1 MKRKDFD
8 NNEVKPYVVL
18 CSEICKY
25 VVFVPFNLR
34 RRKMPIVPF
43 NLRRQKMLIVPFNLR
58 RRNMLQSD

>member
-43 NLRRQKMLIVPFNLR
+43 NLRRQKML
-58 RRNMLQSD
+58 QSD